1 MLIKIKVIAN
11 AKVSGIVQEADYLKV
26 KVTKPAVDG
35 KANEAVIE
43 LLAKHFNT
51 KPSRIKIVSGVTN
64 SLKTLR
70 ID

>member
-51 KPSRIKIVSGVTN
+51 KPSRITIVSGVTN